1 MNFILCKSYFKK
13 AVKRKEQ
20 CIGIGFINLSV
31 IKLLEENKNLN
42 LNDLGLGK
50 RFVRYD
56 PEKDDPQKFFKMYNF
71 CCVKNTAKKMKKAT
85 AGINLLQHT

>member
-50 RFVRYD
+50 D
-56 PEKDDPQKFFKMYNF
+56 
-71 CCVKNTAKKMKKAT
+71 
-85 AGINLLQHT
+85 LLDMTLKRMIHRSSSKCITYAV